1 MMTGSHFALGIAY
14 VMREEQHIRI
24 DFLYDRFS
32 PRVKSAIDLVINTGF
47 LFPTIAWMTWLL
59 IDKAV
64 EAYLANELSGESEW
78 NPVVWPVYY
87 TVAFGF
93 VVFTLQIFADTV
105 KRARSL
111 FAKKPEA

>member
-1 MMTGSHFALGIAY
+1 MMTDSHFALGIAY

-24 DFLYDRFS
+24 DFLYDRFAARQKCHRRRHQYGV
-32 PRVKSAIDLVINTGF
+32 PVSA
-47 LFPTIAWMTWLL
+47 IAWMTWLL
-59 IDKAV
+59 VDKAV
-64 EAYLANELSGESEW
+64 EAYLANELSGDRMGS
-78 NPVVWPVYY
+78 VVWPVYY

-105 KRARSL
+105 KRARNL

>member
-1 MMTGSHFALGIAY
+1 
-14 VMREEQHIRI
+14 
-24 DFLYDRFS
+24 
-32 PRVKSAIDLVINTGF
+32 
-47 LFPTIAWMTWLL
+47 MTWLL
-59 IDKAV
+59 VDKAV

-93 VVFTLQIFADTV
+93 IVFTLQIFADTV